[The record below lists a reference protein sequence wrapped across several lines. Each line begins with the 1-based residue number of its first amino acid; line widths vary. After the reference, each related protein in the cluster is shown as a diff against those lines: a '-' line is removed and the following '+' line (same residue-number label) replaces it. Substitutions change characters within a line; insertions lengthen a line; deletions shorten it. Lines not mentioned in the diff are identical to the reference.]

1 MMVGLDIMIRVFE
14 HAHNGLRIIGWFSQ
28 HFDDGMFLVT
38 RMFGLNDRKCGFILG
53 ARLYLDVVEHGNEFN
68 VELVIKGCWNRSS
81 RVFRGVGGDNVLEST
96 LLVVHAHEAT

>member
-38 RMFGLNDRKCGFILG
+38 RMFGLNDKKMHVYPWCTSLLG
-53 ARLYLDVVEHGNEFN
+53 
-68 VELVIKGCWNRSS
+68 CC
-81 RVFRGVGGDNVLEST
+81 
-96 LLVVHAHEAT
+96 